1 MVLADSH
8 LNYYVHLNGNLIE
21 NLVWHIVMIYVE
33 RIYVT
38 ILYDLMEINEKTIFQ
53 LSIFKTKAGL
63 TTKFSYT

>member
-1 MVLADSH
+1 
-8 LNYYVHLNGNLIE
+8 
-21 NLVWHIVMIYVE
+21 MIYVE